1 MAVKYYLINCENRNP
16 STILGDKE
24 YIHVK
29 AHTNGQQ
36 VAIISQEELS
46 GENIIEKT
54 KEELQTILDNWINE
68 ENENPETRILI
79 DGTIEDILQT
89 KIDLNIYGVNNG

>member
-1 MAVKYYLINCENRNP
+1 MAVKYYLITCENRNP
-16 STILGDKE
+16 STILGDKD

-46 GENIIEKT
+46 GENIVEKT
-54 KEELQTILDNWINE
+54 KEELQIILDNWIDI
-68 ENENPETRILI
+68 ENENPEKHVLI
-79 DGTIEDILQT
+79 DGTEEDILQT
-89 KIDLNIYGVNNG
+89 KINLNMWSK